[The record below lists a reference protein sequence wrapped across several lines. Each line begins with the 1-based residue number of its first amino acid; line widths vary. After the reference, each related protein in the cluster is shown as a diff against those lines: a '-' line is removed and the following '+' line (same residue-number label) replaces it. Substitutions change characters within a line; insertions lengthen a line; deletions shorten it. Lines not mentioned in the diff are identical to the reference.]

1 MKRVLALS
9 LMASV
14 QRLAGV
20 CLSLSIFIFALCVA
34 RGEAEDRHMPKLGS
48 QAPAYVM
55 TARSHPRQC
64 LTNINHRDPCAS
76 VTIEGMLFTIA
87 WDAQTKTI
95 TYLFTE
101 DRLLVT
107 DSELGVGG
115 GCRLVDEAGKPDD
128 LVQYMGWL
136 VTPKWADTIEH
147 LSGDTVWYAALH
159 RDTSQTKYGKV
170 VGFVQSQYLKIPQ

>member
-1 MKRVLALS
+1 
-9 LMASV
+9 MASV
-14 QRLAGV
+14 QHLVGV
-20 CLSLSIFIFALCVA
+20 CLCIFIFVLCAA
-34 RGEAEDRHMPKLGS
+34 RGEAEDKHMPKLGS
-48 QAPAYVM
+48 QAPAYVL
-55 TARSHPRQC
+55 TARSHAKQC
-64 LTNINHRDPCAS
+64 LTDIDHRDPCAS

-101 DRLLVT
+101 DHRLVT

-115 GCRLVDEAGKPDD
+115 GCRLVDEAGKPEDV
-128 LVQYMGWL
+128 VQYMGWL

-159 RDTSQTKYGKV
+159 RDASQSKYGKV